1 MKAGDLRRESDDE
14 LATRLLQLCKEAFN
28 LRFQQASGQ
37 LENTSRRRQVRR
49 TIAQVKTMLAERR
62 AAAAAKTKTAAAKT
76 TAKTPAKTP
85 RA

>member
-1 MKAGDLRRESDDE
+1 MKAADLRRETDDE

-49 TIAQVKTMLAERR
+49 TIAQVKTMLAERQAVAAK
-62 AAAAAKTKTAAAKT
+62 AAA
-76 TAKTPAKTP
+76 AKTPAKTP
-85 RA
+85 LA